1 MTAGKKETLMLVLAG
16 IIPVTWLG
24 LKFAPFYAQELITA
38 FERFDEIFAEPF
50 AIDLCRDSLRS
61 VLIFNLIYLM
71 GIGIYISMQKNY
83 RRGED
88 MVQPDGVMH
97 QRSTGSMR
105 RSLQARI
112 SCLHRM

>member
-24 LKFAPFYAQELITA
+24 LKFAPFYDQGMITA

-50 AIDLCRDSLRS
+50 AIELCRDSLRS

-71 GIGIYISMQKNY
+71 GIGIYLSMQKNY
-83 RRGED
+83 RRGEE
-88 MVQPDGVMH
+88 H
-97 QRSTGSMR
+97 GSARWGDASKVSIAR
-105 RSLQARI
+105 RSPIAD
-112 SCLHRM
+112 